1 MPKSQT
7 FVPMIACWVEG
18 LGFGQSSARRPVVGG
33 GEIKAEVDVAL
44 DGEVVV
50 GMLDVV

>member
-1 MPKSQT
+1 
-7 FVPMIACWVEG
+7 

-50 GMLDVV
+50 AMLDVV